1 MQIHLNYTFKYL
13 ARRFEMHCNLL
24 CMMNEIFERANNHQ
38 STYSVQCTQ
47 QMELILINQE
57 VAVEDMDFFDSLLF

>member
-1 MQIHLNYTFKYL
+1 
-13 ARRFEMHCNLL
+13 MHCNLL